1 MTSKLAPFQRHL
13 AIFILVLAIIAVY
26 AGSLSAPFVFDDFTF
41 FSAPATV
48 AEYSHIH
55 LNPRALSYATLSW
68 TVG

>member
-1 MTSKLAPFQRHL
+1 MNIKLSALLFL
-13 AIFILVLAIIAVY
+13 IIVLPLIVFLVY